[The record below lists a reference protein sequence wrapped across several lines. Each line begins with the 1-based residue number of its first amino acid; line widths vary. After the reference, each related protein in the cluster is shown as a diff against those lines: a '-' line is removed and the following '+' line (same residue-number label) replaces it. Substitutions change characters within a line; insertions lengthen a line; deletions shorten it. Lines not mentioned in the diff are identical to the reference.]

1 MRKKEGNIWQ
11 KKNIFKKGKQMRK
24 RKVCNLDVNVIEQ
37 FKKEDN
43 KRKKEKRDNLDDNGK
58 EQFKKEGN
66 KRKKINVC

>member
-1 MRKKEGNIWQ
+1 
-11 KKNIFKKGKQMRK
+11 MRK